1 MYVVDGRVGLNERKC
16 DVAPVSAMS
25 GVLRWATTVFGD
37 NNGKLR
43 FMRLCLRRGSFVPC
57 GCFSGEE
64 LN

>member
-1 MYVVDGRVGLNERKC
+1 MYVVVGRVGLNERKC

-43 FMRLCLRRGSFVPC
+43 FM
-57 GCFSGEE
+57 
-64 LN
+64 